1 MPLNPVMAP
10 ILSRATPARLAV
22 LALAVGLSGCSSLGS
37 MISGDKVDYRTQA
50 AKSQPLDV
58 PPDLTQLAKEG
69 RYQPQAGVV
78 VSASTMKPA
87 GSSTTAVA
95 PSAAPAAAGVAP
107 DAVGDLRVVRDG
119 QQRWLVSN
127 QSPEKLFP
135 LVRAFWLERGFTLK
149 QDSPELGL
157 LETDFAEN
165 RANLPDDIVR
175 RTLGRVLD
183 SLYSTGLRDSY
194 RTRIERTATGSEI
207 YITHRGVEEVY
218 TKDKDSTRWQPRAV
232 DPQLEAEFLSR
243 LMVRLGNKDDAGA
256 RAAVA
261 AAPAAAAASGSAGAR
276 PRVAATGNASALELN
291 EGFDRAWRQVGLA
304 LDRSGFTVEDR
315 DRSAGLYFVRYADP
329 KLATQD
335 EPNFFAKLFSRDSDA
350 AKRLQR
356 YRVVVKATGEKSTV
370 TVQTSDGQADS
381 GDAGRAI
388 IGRLT
393 ESLR

>member
-10 ILSRATPARLAV
+10 ILSRTTPTRLAV
-22 LALAVGLSGCSSLGS
+22 LALTVGLSGCSSLS
-37 MISGDKVDYRTQA
+37 NMMAGDKIDYRTQA

-78 VSASTMKPA
+78 VSASTMRPA
-87 GSSTTAVA
+87 GSGNAGAQAATPANVSVA
-95 PSAAPAAAGVAP
+95 A

-119 QQRWLVSN
+119 QQRWLVST

-135 LVRAFWLERGFTLK
+135 QVRAFWLERGFTLK

-157 LETDFAEN
+157 LETDYAEN
-165 RANLPDDIVR
+165 RANLPDDIIR

-218 TKDKDSTRWQPRAV
+218 TKDKERTRWQPRPI

-243 LMVRLGNKDDAGA
+243 LMVRLGNKDEALA

-261 AAPAAAAASGSAGAR
+261 QAPAPAASGSVAGPRLSTAAGAS
-276 PRVAATGNASALELN
+276 TIEIS

-329 KLATQD
+329 KLANQD
-335 EPNFFAKLFSRDSDA
+335 EPNFFAKLFGRDSDA
-350 AKRLQR
+350 GKRLQR
-356 YRVVVKATGEKSTV
+356 YRVVVKAVGDKSTV

-381 GDAGRAI
+381 GEAGRAI